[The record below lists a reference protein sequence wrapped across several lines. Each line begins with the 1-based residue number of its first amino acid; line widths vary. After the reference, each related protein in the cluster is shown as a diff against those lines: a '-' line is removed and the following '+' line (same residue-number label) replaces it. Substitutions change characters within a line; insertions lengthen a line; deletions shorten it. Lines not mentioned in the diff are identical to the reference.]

1 MALTVLRGGHIVDPA
16 TGQDAIGDV
25 WFEDGRI
32 VERPEGRSADKEIDV
47 SGHIV
52 MAGAIDIHSHIA
64 GGNVNTARLLLPELH
79 RAIRARLADTPL
91 STAKWSSYETGRLY
105 AQMGFTTVVE
115 PAMAPH
121 HALQTHLEFNDVPI
135 IDKGALTVL
144 GNDDFLL
151 GMLRDGETD
160 SAINDYVAQT
170 VENTRSLGLKCINPG
185 GVEAFKENMRVFGLD
200 DVVPFYGLTSRQI
213 FQALQKSTQALGIA
227 HPLHLHMNNLGLAGN
242 IDTALATIDA
252 AQGLPLHLAHVQFY
266 AYGKEGKNGFSS
278 AGALFAE
285 KINANKNVSVD
296 VGQVMF
302 SDTVTISSD
311 VLKQFNSLPG
321 AIPKKGAIFDGD
333 ANGGGIVPYVY
344 KISNYY
350 NAIQWAAGLELFL
363 LIENPEQ
370 VFFTTD
376 HPNGGPFTTYPE
388 LFALLMSADLRAQ
401 HLARLPAEVLE
412 HTTLPSISREYTLY
426 EIAQMSRSGAAK
438 LFGFVDRGR
447 LSPGAVADIA
457 VYKPGR
463 DVAGMFRRAAL
474 VFKDGALVVR
484 DGQVSH
490 YTRGKTL
497 HIRPRYD
504 GQITKRLDSYY
515 DELYG
520 LPRSIFDVPDA
531 ALPHKDAFAEVPCR
545 I

>member
-1 MALTVLRGGHIVDPA
+1 MLTVLRGGHIVDPA
-16 TGQDAIGDV
+16 TKQDTIGDV

-32 VERPEGRSADKEIDV
+32 VAPPAHNKGDVEIDV
-47 SGHIV
+47 SGHVV

-79 RAIRARLADTPL
+79 RAVRARLVGTPL
-91 STAKWSSYETGRLY
+91 STAKWSTYETGRLY

-121 HALQTHLEFNDVPI
+121 HALQTHLELNDVPI

-151 GMLRDGETD
+151 RMMRQGASEG
-160 SAINDYVAQT
+160 AINDYVALT
-170 VENTRSLGLKCINPG
+170 VSNTHSLGLKCINPG
-185 GVEAFKENMRVFGLD
+185 GCESFKENMRAFGLD
-200 DVVPFYGLTSRQI
+200 DVVPFYGVTSRQI
-213 FQALQKSTQALGIA
+213 FQLLQKSTQAVGVP
-227 HPLHLHMNNLGLAGN
+227 HPLHLHMNNLGIAGN
-242 IDTALATIDA
+242 IDTALQTIDA
-252 AQGLPLHLAHVQFY
+252 AEGLPLHLAHVQFY
-266 AYGKEGKNGFSS
+266 AYGLEGKHGFSS
-278 AGALFAE
+278 ASARFAE
-285 KINANKNVSVD
+285 KINANPNVSVD

-311 VLKQFNSLPG
+311 VLKQFNSLSG

-333 ANGGGIVPYVY
+333 ANGGGVVPYAY

-363 LIENPEQ
+363 LIQNPEQ
-370 VFFTTD
+370 VYFTTD
-376 HPNGGPFTTYPE
+376 HPNGGPFTAYPD

-401 HLARLPAEVLE
+401 MMARLPADVLE

-438 LFGFVDRGR
+438 LFGFKDRGQ
-447 LSPGAVADIA
+447 LGVGAIADIA
-457 VYKPGR
+457 VYKPSK
-463 DVAGMFRRAAL
+463 DIAAMFRRAAY
-474 VFKDGALVVR
+474 VFKDGERVVR
-484 DGQVSH
+484 DGNVTH

-497 HIRPRYD
+497 HISPAYD
-504 GQITKRLDSYY
+504 KNIHQRLDAYY
-515 DELYG
+515 AELYG
-520 LPRSIFDVPDA
+520 LPRTIFNVSEA
-531 ALPHKDAFAEVPCR
+531 ALPKENGFAEVACR
-545 I
+545 N